1 MKTVQM
7 MMKAKRAKIIRIK
20 MTVKMS
26 NQRRRRKIVR
36 ATMTHK
42 MHCHMTISM
51 RS

>member
-7 MMKAKRAKIIRIK
+7 MMKAKRAKIKRIK

>member
-7 MMKAKRAKIIRIK
+7 MMKAKRVKIIRMK
-20 MTVKMS
+20 MTAKMS

-42 MHCHMTISM
+42 TRCHMTISM